1 VVSLGFNGDF
11 FDSLVNRVGFS
22 RLVFATPTVVDVTLV
37 SGSLHY
43 LVDKLRVQTGRVLG
57 VLEHHFSGRVR
68 NGRPAG
74 IGVLPQGHWHRV
86 RHPSVGGVTE
96 YCALFC
102 SVHCEVDPNTVNG
115 L

>member
-1 VVSLGFNGDF
+1 LIFEHFPLWLLFLDLMYCQQAYITQFSCLRVLRQWVVSLGFNGDL

-22 RLVFATPTVVDVTLV
+22 RLVLASLTVLDVTMV

-74 IGVLPQGHWHRV
+74 IGVL
-86 RHPSVGGVTE
+86 
-96 YCALFC
+96 
-102 SVHCEVDPNTVNG
+102 
-115 L
+115 